1 MGSTELLGRR
11 GDDVEER
18 NCGSLLSRQK
28 SPKNAQPNNNGIC
41 RNEKTE
47 QSGENRAE
55 VPLGPSG
62 STGLAVVPLRSG
74 GSTGLRGLFVP
85 GRNFEP
91 KISRFRGANGKIRAR
106 NARDGGAITQAMKSL
121 DQNHKKLTQTRDRS
135 RDQGGAF
142 Y

>member
-1 MGSTELLGRR
+1 M
-11 GDDVEER
+11 
-18 NCGSLLSRQK
+18 
-28 SPKNAQPNNNGIC
+28 
-41 RNEKTE
+41 E

-62 STGLAVVPLRSG
+62 STGRAVVPLRAG

-106 NARDGGAITQAMKSL
+106 NARERGAITQAMKSL

-142 Y
+142 YEIFRFLGEKRFRGEILGNQKLLIPICCG